1 MATFKPKMPKETSFS
16 QIKISETAVFKS
28 KMLEM
33 AILKFKIMLMVIV
46 KPNLLEETITYFDI
60 YSFIVSLSHQL
71 LIISH
76 K

>member
-1 MATFKPKMPKETSFS
+1 
-16 QIKISETAVFKS
+16 
-28 KMLEM
+28 MLEM